1 MLLTSHIKEIM
12 KNIIKKSE
20 DHPKVNSTEIS
31 SLQNFSSRFDLLNQN
46 ISVISAD
53 LHNVKNAHLVDYK
66 ILMKRI
72 NKLEDKS
79 MNETSETPVFKNGK
93 KYTHNIPSCF
103 YEKNSRDYKKY
114 NFMIVFSDSMKLIIF
129 CGKND
134 NISQNGENTI
144 LKYTEVF
151 YQSETWLDVHTGIF
165 TAPKDGKNF

>member
-93 KYTHNIPSCF
+93 KYTHN
-103 YEKNSRDYKKY
+103 EKNSRDYKKY

-165 TAPKDGKNF
+165 TAPKDGKYS